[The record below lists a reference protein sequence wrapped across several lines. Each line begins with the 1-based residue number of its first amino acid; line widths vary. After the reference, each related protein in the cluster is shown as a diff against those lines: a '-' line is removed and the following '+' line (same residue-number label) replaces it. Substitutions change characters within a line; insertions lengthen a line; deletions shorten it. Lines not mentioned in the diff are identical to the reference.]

1 MEFYTPDD
9 GQIWFAG
16 QRIDGL
22 TPDRVAAAG
31 INRTY
36 QTIRLFRNL
45 TAIENILVGMHIHLK
60 STWYGAVLNT
70 RATREDEARAHED
83 SAPHPRLRRA
93 QGPRRRGGE
102 GPCLWRAAAARGGA
116 GARHPAA
123 PA

>member
-1 MEFYTPDD
+1 MEFYPPDD

-45 TAIENILVGMHIHLK
+45 TAIENILVGMHIHLQ
-60 STWYGAVLNT
+60 VDLV
-70 RATREDEARAHED
+70 R
-83 SAPHPRLRRA
+83 RRA
-93 QGPRRRGGE
+93 QYPGDPRRRG
-102 GPCLWRAAAARGGA
+102 AR
-116 GARHPAA
+116 P
-123 PA
+123 